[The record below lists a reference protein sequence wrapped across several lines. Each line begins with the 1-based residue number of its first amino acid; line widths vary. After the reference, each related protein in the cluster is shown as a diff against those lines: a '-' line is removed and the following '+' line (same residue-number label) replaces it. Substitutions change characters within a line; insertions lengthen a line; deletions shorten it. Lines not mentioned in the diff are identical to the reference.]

1 MTKNQLKTWAACLFA
16 TGALV
21 ACGPSDIQS
30 GDLNVIPLPQEVT
43 ETVSA
48 EPFVVR
54 SSTTIC
60 YPAGNEKLERTAH
73 FLASYIKE
81 VNLIR
86 RPEAVIA
93 LYWDWTPPS
102 RRRKVMC

>member
-1 MTKNQLKTWAACLFA
+1 MTKNQLKTWVACLFA

-43 ETVSA
+43 ETASA

-81 VNLIR
+81 VTGTEVKLLSGR
-86 RPEAVIA
+86 QRETGAYGPFLGL
-93 LYWDWTPPS
+93 LY
-102 RRRKVMC
+102 